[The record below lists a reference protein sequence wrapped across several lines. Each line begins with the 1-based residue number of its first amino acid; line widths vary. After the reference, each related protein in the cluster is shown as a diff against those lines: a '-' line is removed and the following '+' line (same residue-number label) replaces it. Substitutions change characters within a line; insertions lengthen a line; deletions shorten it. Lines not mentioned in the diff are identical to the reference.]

1 MESHLSDTPVLWP
14 QLVPRSQLLAMMAD
28 LQAKK
33 EQIRNKSEEVELL
46 KENLSK
52 ALNKAQKSQE
62 MLETA
67 EKELRQLQLMMHDMV
82 PLQELQNVKSK
93 LCEVENVANEDSEKL
108 RNSLRVAVERGDELQ
123 NQFSLLART
132 NEVKNSL
139 LTISHTLVGCCLIR
153 LSDSP
158 SQQLTC
164 TVNALQDSKFVFFMD
179 LIYLALVSRGLQIS
193 MCFDFWAS
201 GCNREKAERFRVA
214 LNSIQLRVQ
223 MWMEQVRIPRLSG
236 ASQLLCMKYW
246 EIDTSSD
253 YIAIVP

>member
-1 MESHLSDTPVLWP
+1 MSDTPVLWP

-193 MCFDFWAS
+193 MCFDF
-201 GCNREKAERFRVA
+201 
-214 LNSIQLRVQ
+214 
-223 MWMEQVRIPRLSG
+223 
-236 ASQLLCMKYW
+236 
-246 EIDTSSD
+246 
-253 YIAIVP
+253 